1 MICKFKKG
9 ITQNTTAGAAGAAGA
24 AAMAPIVILPK
35 KASLMNE
42 QADILEI

>member
-1 MICKFKKG
+1 MKCKFKKG
-9 ITQNTTAGAAGAAGA
+9 IIQNTTAGAAAAV
-24 AAMAPIVILPK
+24 MAPIVILPK

>member
-9 ITQNTTAGAAGAAGA
+9 ITQNTTAGAAGAAV
-24 AAMAPIVILPK
+24 MAPIVILPK